1 MLLKSVTY
9 KKLLFERL
17 LYSMIQFFTENS
29 LILHNQSDLKLVD
42 SSANQLLSTTDQIN
56 LSDDGQEVQSVFLD
70 ISKAFDK
77 VCRKG
82 FVFKLKQNS
91 TSGNL

>member
-17 LYSMIQFFTENS
+17 LYSMTQFFTENS
-29 LILHNQSDLKLVD
+29 LILHNQSDLKLGD

-70 ISKAFDK
+70 ISKALDK

-82 FVFKLKQNS
+82 FVFKLNQNS